1 MVTGLTGWLFSLAGC
16 PPLLSWFPNPRLP
29 LFALKEVVAWFGMLT
44 TPGSRVARGVQS
56 RPFRGNCRT
65 GLESTVSLMVEELVC
80 TSGRAALTS
89 MVWVSWPT
97 FKLRL
102 GDCWAPTLRG

>member
-1 MVTGLTGWLFSLAGC
+1 MVMALTRWRFWWGGG

-44 TPGSRVARGVQS
+44 TPGSRVARGGQS

-65 GLESTVSLMVEELVC
+65 VLESTVSLMVEELGC
-80 TSGRAALTS
+80 TSGSAALTS

-102 GDCWAPTLRG
+102 RDC